1 VVKDVAQ
8 SRHYLWRLR
17 IEVDADQLPGSDEPA
32 TWARYD
38 PG

>member
-1 VVKDVAQ
+1 VVDDVAQ
-8 SRHYLWRLR
+8 SRYHFWGFR
-17 IEVDADQLPGSDEPA
+17 IEVDADELPGSDEPA